1 MPVTDFKPRDPDW
14 KARCLEAF
22 EKQPIAKTLGISIA
36 TLEPGLCEMR
46 LPFRAEL
53 TQQHGFFQAGI
64 VAMLAD
70 NAGGW
75 AAYTL
80 MPPKSEVLAV
90 EFKINLMAPAKGDEM
105 IARAR
110 VVKSGRT
117 LTITTIEVSMLDGG
131 REVDCALMQQTCI
144 AIVDSGKG
152 G

>member
-1 MPVTDFKPRDPDW
+1 MPEFKPRDPDW
-14 KARCLEAF
+14 KARCLAAF
-22 EKQPIAKTLGISIA
+22 EKQPIARTLGISIA
-36 TLEPGLCEMR
+36 RLEPGLCEMR
-46 LPFRAEL
+46 LPFRDEL
-53 TQQHGFFQAGI
+53 TQQNGFFQAGI
-64 VAMLAD
+64 VATLAD

-110 VVKSGRT
+110 VAKSGRT
-117 LTITTIEVSMLDGG
+117 LTVVSIEVSMLDGG

-144 AIVDSGKG
+144 ALLDSGKSG
-152 G
+152 